1 MTCFQANRRCQGG
14 VSDLNI
20 VRVRIGY
27 PVAMNTGKY
36 VLSQL
41 LDWIHPQQF
50 QRCVSRYDGHY
61 KVSQF
66 SCWNQ
71 FVCLAFAQLT
81 WRESLRDIEA
91 CLNSRASHLYHLG
104 LQGPVRRSTLA
115 DANEQRDWRIYA
127 DLAQGLLRQARHLYV
142 NDPLQVQLEET
153 VYALDA
159 SIIDLGLSLCPWAQ
173 FDRERAAVKLH
184 TQLDLRG
191 PLPAAVQITP
201 ATTQEVTWLDSL
213 CYEPGAFYLMDRGY
227 VDYARL
233 HRIERAR
240 AWFVTRAKSRMRW
253 CRHHSLDVEKTTGL
267 RSDQIISLTA
277 FYAAKDYPDKL
288 RRVRFYDVAE
298 GRSLV
303 FLTNHF
309 GLPALLIAQL
319 YRQRWQVELFFKW
332 LKQHL
337 RIKAFY
343 GRSENAV
350 RTQLWIALGVYAL
363 IAIIRKQVK
372 SEASFFEILQVLSV
386 SVFEKIPINEL
397 FSQASLQNMESPS
410 HNQLCL
416 FT

>member
-1 MTCFQANRRCQGG
+1 

-20 VRVRIGY
+20 AVAGGRY
-27 PVAMNTGKY
+27 SLAMNAGKY
-36 VLSQL
+36 VLAQL

-50 QRCVSRYDGHY
+50 HRCVERYGGNH
-61 KVSQF
+61 KVSEF
-66 SCWNQ
+66 PCWSQ

-91 CLNSRASHLYHLG
+91 CLNSRRTQLYHLG
-104 LQGPVRRSTLA
+104 LRGPVHRSTLA

-127 DLAQGLLRQARHLYV
+127 DLAQLLLRQARALYAD
-142 NDPLQVQLEET
+142 DPLRIELDQA

-159 SIIDLGLSLCPWAQ
+159 SIIDLGLSLCPWAR

-191 PLPAAVQITP
+191 SLPAAVQITP

-213 CYEPGAFYLMDRGY
+213 AYEAGAFYLMDRGY

-233 HRIERAR
+233 HTIERAR
-240 AWFVTRAKSRMRW
+240 AWYVTRAKSRMRY
-253 CRHHSLDVEKTTGL
+253 CRLHSHPVDKTTGL
-267 RSDQIISLTA
+267 RSDQTISLTG

-288 RRVRFYDVAE
+288 RRVRFYDVE
-298 GRSLV
+298 QQRGLV

-309 GLPALLIAQL
+309 GLAALVVAQL
-319 YRQRWQVELFFKW
+319 YQQRWSVELFFKW

-350 RTQLWIALGVYAL
+350 RTQLWVALCVYAL
-363 IAIIRKQVK
+363 VALVRKQVK
-372 SEASFFEILQVLSV
+372 SDASLFEILQVLSV
-386 SVFEKIPINEL
+386 SVFDRTPVATL
-397 FSQASLQNMESPS
+397 FCEAAPRNDDNVVQK
-410 HNQLCL
+410 QLHL
-416 FT
+416 WA